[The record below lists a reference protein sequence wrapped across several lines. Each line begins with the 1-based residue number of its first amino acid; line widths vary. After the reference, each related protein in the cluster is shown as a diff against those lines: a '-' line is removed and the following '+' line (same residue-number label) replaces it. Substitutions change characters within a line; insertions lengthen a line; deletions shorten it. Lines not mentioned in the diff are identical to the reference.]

1 MTGLVTDLE
10 AALRAHGH
18 RLTAPRQ
25 AVWEALTG
33 MDHDGGH
40 VTVDELTARVRA
52 RGSDA
57 DRASVYRTLALF
69 EELGLARTSRLGT
82 GDALHWERA
91 HPDEHFH
98 LLCTGCGEVDHHVGD
113 LVAGVVHHLAD
124 DHGFEVRSVSLTVRG
139 LCDRCRGSSAR
150 AE

>member
-33 MDHDGGH
+33 RDADGGH

-52 RGSDA
+52 GGSDA

-69 EELGLARTSRLGT
+69 EELGLARTSRLGA

-98 LLCTGCGEVDHHVGD
+98 LLCTGCGEIDHHVGD
-113 LVAGVVHHLAD
+113 LVAGVIEHLAG

-139 LCDRCRGSSAR
+139 LCDNCRRSSPLAP
-150 AE
+150 